1 MRFGPVRLLL
11 LVILLLGG
19 GLAWQWFDENAVPR
33 SLAWTPPAAV
43 LPELAKPVPAPQ
55 PGASAANP
63 AQYLAM
69 LERPLFAPDRRP
81 PPPPAPPAPPPAPPP
96 PDPLANVQIS
106 GIFSGDPAGIIAN
119 VDGKARRVRINDS
132 IGGWTLKSISGREVT
147 FGQGSDSRQLRMN
160 YSRLG
165 PPVVRAAEPSMA
177 PSAPGQA
184 QPANAPSAAQNNQ
197 DEGRERLRRRNEI
210 RAARGLPLITE

>member
-43 LPELAKPVPAPQ
+43 LPELAKPFPAPQ

-160 YSRLG
+160 
-165 PPVVRAAEPSMA
+165 
-177 PSAPGQA
+177 
-184 QPANAPSAAQNNQ
+184 
-197 DEGRERLRRRNEI
+197 
-210 RAARGLPLITE
+210 

>member
-1 MRFGPVRLLL
+1 MRLLL

-43 LPELAKPVPAPQ
+43 LPELAKPVPAPLS
-55 PGASAANP
+55 GASAANP

-81 PPPPAPPAPPPAPPP
+81 PPPPAPPALPAPPPAPPP
-96 PDPLANVQIS
+96 PDPLGNVQIS

-165 PPVVRAAEPSMA
+165 PPVVRATA
-177 PSAPGQA
+177 PNMVPAAPGQA
-184 QPANAPSAAQNNQ
+184 PPATTSTAQNSQ